1 MTFGFGF
8 IEGVIYFY
16 EIYILHMSTEV
27 RIYSLFHEMF
37 RTFLANTIG
46 LPGYKN
52 KRESVLEIPKIFYS
66 YILIMKILNK
76 K

>member
-37 RTFLANTIG
+37 RTFFANTIG
-46 LPGYKN
+46 LPGCKN
-52 KRESVLEIPKIFYS
+52 KRESVLEITKMFYF
-66 YILIMKILNK
+66 YVRIIKILNK